1 MHKYLDLYYIKK
13 KYGEKMANLCIY
25 LFPTLLEKEG
35 LLYNIMLS
43 NFHPS
48 RFLYDDIINNNL
60 TQEFKKYIYSFIIIP
75 YKVVNVNKTLQEL
88 FNEKGYSLFEC
99 KNKSDFNTY
108 MKYYEP
114 NEMLCSFKADR
125 LEDHYVFFAIKKDVD
140 LIKRNNEKPIREDK
154 YGTSVLCIQFDKGD
168 YNFVKIISRYNHTV
182 KNPDATFE
190 NNLEKI
196 NVGITK
202 RFEQEYYLNIPNS
215 GVKFFKIPG
224 YIKAKDGKYYKY
236 SYKIDSTYY
245 CMDNIIIDNGTV
257 IKKYTDKSRYLFMD
271 YFILDLQKKV
281 VSIYKKNT
289 PISKDSFVSCLKNIY
304 QIIVLNENDYK
315 IIKIVTNNNI
325 IIIKTDKQN
334 KITEYYNREIEYI
347 PDNFM
352 IMNNT
357 LKTLELP
364 NVKIIGNMCL
374 FANNSLSKLFIPKDE
389 ELGEYFLYDNTI
401 LEELI
406 VPKLKIIKTAVLK
419 NNCNIKKVEANNL
432 TIIDSKPFIDNNYKS
447 ITSMKLMS
455 KLKLISLKNRMLNKL
470 KIDQKTKKY
479 NSKI

>member
-1 MHKYLDLYYIKK
+1 
-13 KYGEKMANLCIY
+13 
-25 LFPTLLEKEG
+25 
-35 LLYNIMLS
+35 
-43 NFHPS
+43 
-48 RFLYDDIINNNL
+48 
-60 TQEFKKYIYSFIIIP
+60 
-75 YKVVNVNKTLQEL
+75 
-88 FNEKGYSLFEC
+88 
-99 KNKSDFNTY
+99 
-108 MKYYEP
+108 
-114 NEMLCSFKADR
+114 
-125 LEDHYVFFAIKKDVD
+125 
-140 LIKRNNEKPIREDK
+140 
-154 YGTSVLCIQFDKGD
+154 
-168 YNFVKIISRYNHTV
+168 
-182 KNPDATFE
+182 
-190 NNLEKI
+190 
-196 NVGITK
+196 
-202 RFEQEYYLNIPNS
+202 
-215 GVKFFKIPG
+215 
-224 YIKAKDGKYYKY
+224 
-236 SYKIDSTYY
+236 
-245 CMDNIIIDNGTV
+245 
-257 IKKYTDKSRYLFMD
+257 MD

-304 QIIVLNENDYK
+304 QIIVLNENDDK

-334 KITEYYNREIEYI
+334 KIIEYFNREIEFI

-374 FANNSLSKLFIPKDE
+374 FTNNSLSKLFIPKDE
-389 ELGEYFLYDNTI
+389 ELGEYFLYDNTT

-432 TIIDSKPFIDNNYKS
+432 TIIDSKTFIDNNYKS

-479 NSKI
+479 NSKN